1 MCSPV
6 TFKPSPIVSERR
18 IAFGSIPSETNHCSL
33 GLKPNEID
41 KNFFYC
47 TRRDNSLSIL
57 CSPGDKT
64 CFIAELFWNVAVT
77 PRLGRSFRTA
87 ITSEQT
93 LHWGYSAF
101 LSEQPHLPKHNL
113 TLIFVSFFS
122 PIFSTVDL
130 FFFVILLL
138 YKVIFLSDLLLCLHR
153 LAQRLEWILK
163 YSDLM

>member
-101 LSEQPHLPKHNL
+101 LSEQSHLPKHNL
-113 TLIFVSFFS
+113 TLIFVSFF
-122 PIFSTVDL
+122 FL
-130 FFFVILLL
+130 FFQLLIYFSL
-138 YKVIFLSDLLLCLHR
+138 LSFFYTKWFFFLTFYYVYIDLLKGLN
-153 LAQRLEWILK
+153 
-163 YSDLM
+163 